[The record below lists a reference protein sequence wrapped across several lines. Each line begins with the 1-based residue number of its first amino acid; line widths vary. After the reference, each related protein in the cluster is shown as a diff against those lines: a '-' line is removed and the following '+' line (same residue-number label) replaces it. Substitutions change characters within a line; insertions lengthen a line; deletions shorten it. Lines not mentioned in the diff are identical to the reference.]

1 MLGARHDGPRHL
13 YHLILNRKGK
23 PPSNLHCDDGIRS
36 DTELAQYRF
45 PHKWQGSD
53 QLIGLDK
60 WVSDPTGRLVNQFRF
75 CFAIEIGP
83 LGGVGGGD

>member
-13 YHLILNRKGK
+13 YPLILNRKGK

-45 PHKWQGSD
+45 PHKWRVRPVDRLRQMGQRSYGA
-53 QLIGLDK
+53 IGLS
-60 WVSDPTGRLVNQFRF
+60 VSLLFRH
-75 CFAIEIGP
+75 
-83 LGGVGGGD
+83 